1 MRKEVKNNLK
11 ESIYCMS
18 LGWNNKFVPILLI
31 WSNIWS
37 FVTFSFFY
45 KFEILKIQSSRKI
58 ERSIQNSENFFKI
71 TNISQFCF

>member
-31 WSNIWS
+31 
-37 FVTFSFFY
+37 
-45 KFEILKIQSSRKI
+45 
-58 ERSIQNSENFFKI
+58 
-71 TNISQFCF
+71 